1 MSDFGGPWWLVIDVM
16 AVAILGAAIAY
27 GVISWRTRRSAA
39 DEREREAA
47 MKELYTKPDSQLP
60 PSDR

>member
-1 MSDFGGPWWLVIDVM
+1 MPDFGGPWWLVIDVV

-27 GVISWRTRRSAA
+27 GVIWSRKRRSAA
-39 DEREREAA
+39 EERRRDAA
-47 MKELYTKPDSQLP
+47 TKELYTKPDSQLP

>member
-1 MSDFGGPWWLVIDVM
+1 MPDFGGPWWLVIDVV

-27 GVISWRTRRSAA
+27 GVVSWRVRRSAA
-39 DEREREAA
+39 EERAREAA
-47 MKELYTKPDSQLP
+47 TKELYTKPDSQLP